1 MKINIKKKL
10 KSAGSTI
17 KGMGS
22 IDKKSLKNGSYS
34 MGITAIVIAVLV
46 VINLIV
52 GQIPEKYTQV
62 DVSTQKLY
70 TISDTTVKYLKDM
83 NTDVTIYH
91 IVQSG
96 KEDSVLEKML
106 TRYEEESKH
115 IKVEKKD
122 PVLYPNFTSQ
132 YTSDDVADNSLIVVA
147 GEKSK
152 VISYSDLYETE
163 MDYTTYQTN
172 TTGFDGEGQI
182 DSAISYVTSENLPV
196 IYTLEGHEELELN
209 SSLTDSL
216 QKANYDVQSLN
227 LLTQDAVTEDT
238 GCLLIA
244 APQKDLSEEETQ
256 KIITYMEAGGKVMI
270 FTEYT
275 GTDMPN
281 LKSVLE
287 NYGVTTGD
295 GVIMEGD
302 TGHYIMQRPYYIV
315 PTIDSSDI
323 TSDIKSNNRYV
334 LAPISQ
340 PVKTLSDYRDTLQIS
355 SLLSTSDEAY
365 IKTDVQNMTT
375 YEKEDSDE
383 EGSFQ
388 VGVSVTEQVDDDNTT
403 QLVCFGCASLL
414 DEATDQQVSGG
425 NTDLVLAA
433 LGWMC
438 ENDAPVIDVTS
449 KSLTMSYL
457 TVPQFDAAYWS
468 IIVCGVIPVVF
479 LLIGTVIWFKR
490 RKQ

>member
-227 LLTQDAVTEDT
+227 LLTQDAVPEDT
-238 GCLLIA
+238 ECLLIA
-244 APQKDLSEEETQ
+244 APQKDLSEEEAQ

-355 SLLSTSDEAY
+355 SLLSTSDKAY

>member
-1 MKINIKKKL
+1 M
-10 KSAGSTI
+10 
-17 KGMGS
+17 
-22 IDKKSLKNGSYS
+22 
-34 MGITAIVIAVLV
+34 
-46 VINLIV
+46 
-52 GQIPEKYTQV
+52 
-62 DVSTQKLY
+62 
-70 TISDTTVKYLKDM
+70 
-83 NTDVTIYH
+83 
-91 IVQSG
+91 
-96 KEDSVLEKML
+96 
-106 TRYEEESKH
+106 R
-115 IKVEKKD
+115 
-122 PVLYPNFTSQ
+122 F
-132 YTSDDVADNSLIVVA
+132 
-147 GEKSK
+147 
-152 VISYSDLYETE
+152 
-163 MDYTTYQTN
+163 
-172 TTGFDGEGQI
+172 
-182 DSAISYVTSENLPV
+182 
-196 IYTLEGHEELELN
+196 
-209 SSLTDSL
+209 
-216 QKANYDVQSLN
+216 
-227 LLTQDAVTEDT
+227 
-238 GCLLIA
+238 LLIA

-388 VGVSVTEQVDDDNTT
+388 VGVSVTEQVDD
-403 QLVCFGCASLL
+403 
-414 DEATDQQVSGG
+414 EATDQQVSGG

>member
-209 SSLTDSL
+209 S
-216 QKANYDVQSLN
+216 
-227 LLTQDAVTEDT
+227 
-238 GCLLIA
+238 
-244 APQKDLSEEETQ
+244 
-256 KIITYMEAGGKVMI
+256 
-270 FTEYT
+270 
-275 GTDMPN
+275 
-281 LKSVLE
+281 
-287 NYGVTTGD
+287 
-295 GVIMEGD
+295 
-302 TGHYIMQRPYYIV
+302 
-315 PTIDSSDI
+315 
-323 TSDIKSNNRYV
+323 
-334 LAPISQ
+334 
-340 PVKTLSDYRDTLQIS
+340 
-355 SLLSTSDEAY
+355 
-365 IKTDVQNMTT
+365 QN
-375 YEKEDSDE
+375 
-383 EGSFQ
+383 Q
-388 VGVSVTEQVDDDNTT
+388 
-403 QLVCFGCASLL
+403 
-414 DEATDQQVSGG
+414 
-425 NTDLVLAA
+425 
-433 LGWMC
+433 
-438 ENDAPVIDVTS
+438 
-449 KSLTMSYL
+449 
-457 TVPQFDAAYWS
+457 
-468 IIVCGVIPVVF
+468 
-479 LLIGTVIWFKR
+479 
-490 RKQ
+490 

>member
-1 MKINIKKKL
+1 
-10 KSAGSTI
+10 
-17 KGMGS
+17 
-22 IDKKSLKNGSYS
+22 
-34 MGITAIVIAVLV
+34 
-46 VINLIV
+46 
-52 GQIPEKYTQV
+52 
-62 DVSTQKLY
+62 
-70 TISDTTVKYLKDM
+70 
-83 NTDVTIYH
+83 
-91 IVQSG
+91 
-96 KEDSVLEKML
+96 
-106 TRYEEESKH
+106 
-115 IKVEKKD
+115 
-122 PVLYPNFTSQ
+122 
-132 YTSDDVADNSLIVVA
+132 
-147 GEKSK
+147 
-152 VISYSDLYETE
+152 
-163 MDYTTYQTN
+163 
-172 TTGFDGEGQI
+172 
-182 DSAISYVTSENLPV
+182 
-196 IYTLEGHEELELN
+196 
-209 SSLTDSL
+209 
-216 QKANYDVQSLN
+216 
-227 LLTQDAVTEDT
+227 
-238 GCLLIA
+238 
-244 APQKDLSEEETQ
+244 
-256 KIITYMEAGGKVMI
+256 MEAGGKVMI

-403 QLVCFGCASLL
+403 QLVCF
-414 DEATDQQVSGG
+414 

>member
-1 MKINIKKKL
+1 
-10 KSAGSTI
+10 
-17 KGMGS
+17 
-22 IDKKSLKNGSYS
+22 
-34 MGITAIVIAVLV
+34 
-46 VINLIV
+46 
-52 GQIPEKYTQV
+52 
-62 DVSTQKLY
+62 
-70 TISDTTVKYLKDM
+70 
-83 NTDVTIYH
+83 
-91 IVQSG
+91 
-96 KEDSVLEKML
+96 
-106 TRYEEESKH
+106 
-115 IKVEKKD
+115 
-122 PVLYPNFTSQ
+122 
-132 YTSDDVADNSLIVVA
+132 
-147 GEKSK
+147 
-152 VISYSDLYETE
+152 
-163 MDYTTYQTN
+163 
-172 TTGFDGEGQI
+172 
-182 DSAISYVTSENLPV
+182 
-196 IYTLEGHEELELN
+196 
-209 SSLTDSL
+209 
-216 QKANYDVQSLN
+216 
-227 LLTQDAVTEDT
+227 
-238 GCLLIA
+238 
-244 APQKDLSEEETQ
+244 
-256 KIITYMEAGGKVMI
+256 
-270 FTEYT
+270 
-275 GTDMPN
+275 
-281 LKSVLE
+281 
-287 NYGVTTGD
+287 
-295 GVIMEGD
+295 
-302 TGHYIMQRPYYIV
+302 MQRPYYIV

-388 VGVSVTEQVDDDNTT
+388 VGVSVTEQVDDDN
-403 QLVCFGCASLL
+403 ASLL

>member
-17 KGMGS
+17 KEMGS

-70 TISDTTVKYLKDM
+70 TISDTTEKYLKDM

-227 LLTQDAVTEDT
+227 LLTQDAVPKDT
-238 GCLLIA
+238 GCLMIA
-244 APQKDLSEEETQ
+244 APQKDLSEEEAQ

-355 SLLSTSDEAY
+355 SLLSTSDKAY

-403 QLVCFGCASLL
+403 QLVYFGCASLL

-468 IIVCGVIPVVF
+468 IIVCGVIPVAF

>member
-1 MKINIKKKL
+1 M
-10 KSAGSTI
+10 
-17 KGMGS
+17 
-22 IDKKSLKNGSYS
+22 
-34 MGITAIVIAVLV
+34 
-46 VINLIV
+46 
-52 GQIPEKYTQV
+52 
-62 DVSTQKLY
+62 
-70 TISDTTVKYLKDM
+70 
-83 NTDVTIYH
+83 
-91 IVQSG
+91 
-96 KEDSVLEKML
+96 
-106 TRYEEESKH
+106 
-115 IKVEKKD
+115 
-122 PVLYPNFTSQ
+122 
-132 YTSDDVADNSLIVVA
+132 
-147 GEKSK
+147 
-152 VISYSDLYETE
+152 
-163 MDYTTYQTN
+163 
-172 TTGFDGEGQI
+172 
-182 DSAISYVTSENLPV
+182 
-196 IYTLEGHEELELN
+196 
-209 SSLTDSL
+209 
-216 QKANYDVQSLN
+216 
-227 LLTQDAVTEDT
+227 
-238 GCLLIA
+238 
-244 APQKDLSEEETQ
+244 
-256 KIITYMEAGGKVMI
+256 
-270 FTEYT
+270 
-275 GTDMPN
+275 
-281 LKSVLE
+281 
-287 NYGVTTGD
+287 
-295 GVIMEGD
+295 
-302 TGHYIMQRPYYIV
+302 
-315 PTIDSSDI
+315 
-323 TSDIKSNNRYV
+323 

-355 SLLSTSDEAY
+355 SLLSTSDKAY